1 MVVLKDK
8 DSQELELIDEGF
20 IVVKK
25 PTATIITENK
35 DGTTTVTT
43 NKIEKSQTSV
53 KTVVETLKKSS
64 INIDSSKIESLQTTE
79 GPKST
84 EYVAVLVDSH
94 GTPSKQVTI
103 TQDKVTKETTIID
116 YTTIDS
122 KATVIKPVEQP
133 SVTIPVSDYYKP
145 EVKELISKVE
155 TKVEKEVTITKVNKI
170 DVTETTNAKKYD
182 FVVETNKGTQ
192 TQISVIQINGETGV

>member
-1 MVVLKDK
+1 MVENIKVEETDGIKKLFIISKKEGKDYRMVVLKDK

-20 IVVKK
+20 IVVQK
-25 PTATIITENK
+25 PTATIVTENK

-43 NKIEKSQTSV
+43 NKIDKSQTSV

-79 GPKST
+79 GPKSI
-84 EYVAVLVDSH
+84 EYVAVLVDAH

-103 TQDKVTKETTIID
+103 TLDKQTKETTIVD

-122 KATVIKPVEQP
+122 KETVIKPVQQP

-145 EVKELISKVE
+145 EVKELISKV
-155 TKVEKEVTITKVNKI
+155 
-170 DVTETTNAKKYD
+170 
-182 FVVETNKGTQ
+182 
-192 TQISVIQINGETGV
+192 